1 MRYYPPVG
9 ENKSKEAEVADMFD
23 AIAQRY
29 DRLNRVLSFGL
40 DRTWRTAA
48 IRRLGNQ
55 FEKRVL
61 DVATGT
67 GDVAFAMRKLKPEEI
82 VGVDISEEMLQ
93 IARRKAF
100 RYDTDSI
107 DFVKASAEQL
117 PFENN
122 SFNGAIVAFGVRNFA
137 NLDAGLRS
145 MQRVLKPHAP
155 LVVLEFSQPKSRFIQ
170 MLYRMYSRWILPRI
184 GRMLSGVT
192 GPYTYLPDSIEVFPS
207 GYNFL
212 VRLERCGFERTREE
226 PLTFG
231 IVSLYTGYA
240 TEGHHDEPDGIERT

>member
-29 DRLNRVLSFGL
+29 DKLNRVLSFGL
-40 DRTWRTAA
+40 DRVWRNAA

-67 GDVAFAMRKLKPEEI
+67 GDVAFAVHKLEPAEI
-82 VGVDISEEMLQ
+82 VGVDISNEMLR
-93 IARRKAF
+93 IARQKSPPNGAE
-100 RYDTDSI
+100 SI
-107 DFVKASAEQL
+107 HFVNASAEEL
-117 PFENN
+117 PFESN

-137 NLDAGLRS
+137 NLDTGLRS
-145 MQRVLKPHAP
+145 IQRVLKPQAP
-155 LVVLEFSQPKSRFIQ
+155 LVVLEFSQPKSRLIR
-170 MLYRMYSRWILPRI
+170 MLYRMYSNWILPRI
-184 GRMLSGVT
+184 GRVLSGVT
-192 GPYTYLPDSIEVFPS
+192 GPYTYLPDSIKIFPS
-207 GYNFL
+207 GQNFL
-212 VRLERCGFERTREE
+212 ARLEQCGFEQTRME

>member
-9 ENKSKEAEVADMFD
+9 ENELKEAEVATMFN

-29 DRLNRVLSFGL
+29 DKLNRVLSFGL
-40 DRTWRTAA
+40 DRVWRTAA

-55 FEKRVL
+55 FGKRVL

-67 GDVAFAMRKLKPEEI
+67 GDVAFAMLELKPEEI
-82 VGVDISEEMLQ
+82 MGVDISDEMLQ
-93 IARRKAF
+93 IARQKSS
-100 RYDTDSI
+100 RYDGESI
-107 DFVKASAEQL
+107 YFVKASAEQL
-117 PFENN
+117 PFESN

-145 MQRVLKPHAP
+145 IKRVLKPQAP
-155 LVVLEFSQPKSRFIQ
+155 LVVLEFSQPKSRLIQ
-170 MLYRMYSRWILPRI
+170 MLYRIYSRWILPRI
-184 GRMLSGVT
+184 GRVLSGVT

-207 GYNFL
+207 GQSFL
-212 VRLERCGFERTREE
+212 ARLQQCGFERTRAE

-231 IVSLYTGYA
+231 IVSLYIGYA
-240 TEGHHDEPDGIERT
+240 TEDHHDETGGIERT

>member
-9 ENKSKEAEVADMFD
+9 ENKSKEAEVTDMFD

-29 DRLNRVLSFGL
+29 DKLNRVLSFGL
-40 DRTWRTAA
+40 DRIWRTAA

-67 GDVAFAMRKLKPEEI
+67 GDVAFAMLELESEEI
-82 VGVDISEEMLQ
+82 VGVDISDEMLR
-93 IARRKAF
+93 IARQKLS
-100 RYDTDSI
+100 RYDTESI
-107 DFVKASAEQL
+107 YFVKASAEQL
-117 PFENN
+117 PFESN
-122 SFNGAIVAFGVRNFA
+122 SFDGAIVAFGVRNFA
-137 NLDAGLRS
+137 NLDIGLRS
-145 MQRVLKPHAP
+145 IKCVLKPQAP
-155 LVVLEFSQPKSRFIQ
+155 LVVLEFSQPKNRLIQ
-170 MLYRMYSRWILPRI
+170 MFYRIYSKWALPRI

-207 GYNFL
+207 GQNFL
-212 VRLERCGFERTREE
+212 MRLEQCGFERTRAE

-240 TEGHHDEPDGIERT
+240 TEGHHDETDGIEQI

>member
-82 VGVDISEEMLQ
+82 VGVDISDEMLQ
-93 IARRKAF
+93 IARRKSS
-100 RYDTDSI
+100 RYDTERI
-107 DFVKASAEQL
+107 DFVKASVEQL
-117 PFENN
+117 PFESN

-145 MQRVLKPHAP
+145 MQRVLKPQAP

-170 MLYRMYSRWILPRI
+170 MLYRMYSRWILPNI

-192 GPYTYLPDSIEVFPS
+192 GPYTYLPDSIEVFPN
-207 GYNFL
+207 GHNFL

>member
-9 ENKSKEAEVADMFD
+9 ENELKEAEVATMFD

-29 DRLNRVLSFGL
+29 DKLNRVLSFGL
-40 DRTWRTAA
+40 DRVWRTAA

-55 FEKRVL
+55 FGKRVL

-67 GDVAFAMRKLKPEEI
+67 GDVAFAMLELEPEEI
-82 VGVDISEEMLQ
+82 VGVDISDDMLQ
-93 IARRKAF
+93 VARRKLF
-100 RYDTDSI
+100 RYDKANI
-107 DFVKASAEQL
+107 HFVKASVEQL
-117 PFENN
+117 PFESNR
-122 SFNGAIVAFGVRNFA
+122 FNGAIVAFGVRNFA

-145 MQRVLKPHAP
+145 IKRVLKPQAP
-155 LVVLEFSQPKSRFIQ
+155 LVVLEFSQPKNRLIR
-170 MLYRMYSRWILPRI
+170 MLYRMYSRWILPGI
-184 GRMLSGVT
+184 GRALSGVT

-207 GYNFL
+207 GQNFL
-212 VRLERCGFERTREE
+212 ARLQQCGFEQTRAE

-240 TEGHHDEPDGIERT
+240 TEDHHDETDEIERT

>member
-1 MRYYPPVG
+1 
-9 ENKSKEAEVADMFD
+9 MFD

-40 DRTWRTAA
+40 DRAWRNVA

-67 GDVAFAMRKLKPEEI
+67 GDVAFAMRKLEPEEI

-93 IARRKAF
+93 IARRKLSE
-100 RYDTDSI
+100 YDTDSI
-107 DFVKASAEQL
+107 DFVKASVEQL
-117 PFENN
+117 PFESN

-137 NLDAGLRS
+137 NLDAGLQS
-145 MQRVLKPHAP
+145 IQRVLKPKAP
-155 LVVLEFSQPKSRFIQ
+155 LVVLEFSQPKSRFIR
-170 MLYRMYSRWILPRI
+170 MLYRMYSKWVLPSI

-192 GPYTYLPDSIEVFPS
+192 GPYTYLPDSIKVFPS
-207 GYNFL
+207 GQNFL
-212 VRLERCGFERTREE
+212 VRLERSGFEQTRME